1 MKVLVPLARPSLAA
15 EDLQGI
21 HEVLVSGQ
29 LVQAQQV
36 LGFEAEL
43 AAVHEVAP
51 AQVIAVT
58 NGSVALH
65 VALLAL
71 ELPAGSS
78 VVMPAFTFP
87 SVANV
92 VELCGYRSEFVDIS
106 LDDFAPDPEVFVCA
120 SKAANAAVWVH
131 QFGIVPGDAEALH
144 AVEAAGVPVIEDA
157 ACALGTRFGGRAAG
171 AHASL
176 GCSSFHPRKLI
187 TTGEGGLVIARD
199 LAVAE
204 RARSLR
210 NHGQRPGETGPLR
223 FERAG
228 MNARMG
234 EMNAAIG
241 RSQLRKL
248 PYFLEKR
255 HTRRRLYLELLAGVG
270 GVTIPAAY
278 RDQARSNVQSFVVV
292 LDEGIDRA
300 RVIAELRAAGIETTL
315 GGYSIPHQPYYEK
328 RYGAPGGRFPNADR
342 AFRQALALPMYPD
355 LADDQVRLVVE
366 TLSEVL

>member
-1 MKVLVPLARPSLAA
+1 MKPRVPLARPSLAA
-15 EDLQGI
+15 EDLQGL

-29 LVQAQQV
+29 LVQAAQV
-36 LGFEAEL
+36 LGFEEEL
-43 AAVHEVAP
+43 ATVLEVP
-51 AQVIAVT
+51 PGQVVAVT

-71 ELPAGSS
+71 ELPPGSS
-78 VVMPAFTFP
+78 VVMPALTFP

-92 VELCGYRSEFVDIS
+92 VELCGFRSEFVDID
-106 LDDFAPDPEVFVCA
+106 LDDYGPDPEAFVRA
-120 SKAANAAVWVH
+120 SRGAGAAVWVH
-131 QFGIVPGDAEALH
+131 QFGIVPRDAAALV
-144 AVEAAGVPVIEDA
+144 AVEDAGVPVIEDA

-171 AHASL
+171 AHAEL
-176 GCSSFHPRKLI
+176 GCFSFHPRKII
-187 TTGEGGLVIARD
+187 TTGEGGLVVARD

-204 RARSLR
+204 RVRSLR

-248 PYFLEKR
+248 AYFLEKR
-255 HTRRRLYLELLAGVG
+255 HTRRSLYLELLAGVV
-270 GVTIPAAY
+270 GVTVPAAY
-278 RDQARSNVQSFVVV
+278 REQSRSNVQSFVVL
-292 LDEGIDRA
+292 LDEGVDRA
-300 RVIAELRAAGIETTL
+300 RVIAELRAAGVETTL
-315 GGYSIPHQPYYEK
+315 GGYSIPHQPYYVE
-328 RYGAPGGRFPNADR
+328 RYGAPGSRFPNAER
-342 AFRQALALPMYPD
+342 AFRQALALPMYPELGD
-355 LADDQVRLVVE
+355 EQLRFVVE